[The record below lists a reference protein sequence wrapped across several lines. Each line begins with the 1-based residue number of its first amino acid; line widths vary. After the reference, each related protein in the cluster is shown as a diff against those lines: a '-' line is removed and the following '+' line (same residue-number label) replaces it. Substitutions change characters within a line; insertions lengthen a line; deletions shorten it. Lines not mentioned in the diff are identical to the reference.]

1 MQNLFPDYSDA
12 KAIPRTCCAY
22 FTQPG
27 NLIFAKRFWFWFG
40 SNQIV
45 GQSLQRHGKWR
56 VHRQFGTKER
66 KHLNNTW
73 SQYKFQSI
81 WVRVGHSD
89 AVHSETFGLCAY
101 SDSNISEFIRIC
113 AYLASNVSE
122 RTTQPAIGCATKGVQ
137 TVKPYKRHKSTIS
150 FSKTSHDMHLRSKTG
165 EELTSSW
172 NKTPLILSFGVSHP
186 KVTIIVTRPFL
197 FDLCGWVLEAARSLN
212 ALQNLSQLLFCAH
225 R

>member
-1 MQNLFPDYSDA
+1 M
-12 KAIPRTCCAY
+12 
-22 FTQPG
+22 
-27 NLIFAKRFWFWFG
+27 
-40 SNQIV
+40 IV
-45 GQSLQRHGKWR
+45 
-56 VHRQFGTKER
+56 
-66 KHLNNTW
+66 
-73 SQYKFQSI
+73 I
-81 WVRVGHSD
+81 
-89 AVHSETFGLCAY
+89 HSETFGLCAY

-197 FDLCGWVLEAARSLN
+197 FDLCRWVLWSRSFTQCTPKSLPTSFFVITARLKRGWN
-212 ALQNLSQLLFCAH
+212 
-225 R
+225 

>member
-1 MQNLFPDYSDA
+1 MYLLSYFFPLIFIFILSVCSSQVSTSHRAGTTLKCQEEQNIQMQNLFPDYSDA
-12 KAIPRTCCAY
+12 KAIPRTCRAY

-45 GQSLQRHGKWR
+45 GQSLQRHCKWR

-89 AVHSETFGLCAY
+89 AVHLETFGLCAVW
-101 SDSNISEFIRIC
+101 IRIWAESIKYVRIC
-113 AYLASNVSE
+113 VYL
-122 RTTQPAIGCATKGVQ
+122 
-137 TVKPYKRHKSTIS
+137 
-150 FSKTSHDMHLRSKTG
+150 D
-165 EELTSSW
+165 
-172 NKTPLILSFGVSHP
+172 
-186 KVTIIVTRPFL
+186 
-197 FDLCGWVLEAARSLN
+197 
-212 ALQNLSQLLFCAH
+212 
-225 R
+225 